1 MILGGVDDMA
11 RNEYD
16 AFTTEYYAQYN
27 STISSGE
34 TRIPICF
41 CIDVSSSMHFLT
53 NKAEDFTYDDGPSYS
68 EDGSDNVRNVTM
80 KPGCEAHYRI
90 DEVKRVLKLMIYRMS
105 LIPILK
111 HSAVV
116 SIVTFSRFA
125 DCVVEFSELN
135 NIPNRVID
143 RITTDADQTNAAK
156 GIKMALE
163 RLDSIGKIIKDA
175 GNESYKPVFIFM
187 SDGNP
192 TDGEAARK
200 AGYEVRQRS
209 EDGKLN
215 VIPIAIGME
224 RENETW
230 LRQLSKD
237 SYVYHMEHE
246 DDFDAVF
253 DKIASKI
260 NKTATVISVDESLM
274 GKPDFDDND
283 MEDNTASSKYG
294 TTSSI
299 DEMSDFLRQL
309 GSI

>member
-1 MILGGVDDMA
+1 MA
-11 RNEYD
+11 RNDYD
-16 AFTTEYYAQYN
+16 AYTAEYYTQYD

-53 NKAEDFTYDDGPSYS
+53 NRNDDFTYDDRPSYS
-68 EDGSDNVRNVTM
+68 EDGTDNVRSVTM
-80 KPGCEAHYRI
+80 KPGRVAHYRI

-105 LIPILK
+105 LIPVLK

-135 NIPNRVID
+135 NIPDRLID
-143 RITTDADQTNAAK
+143 RITIDADQTNAAK
-156 GIKMALE
+156 GIQMALE
-163 RLDSIGKIIKDA
+163 RLDSVSRIIRDA
-175 GNESYKPVFIFM
+175 GNESYIPVFIFM

-192 TDGEAARK
+192 TDGDAAKR

-215 VIPIAIGME
+215 VIPIAIGTE
-224 RENETW
+224 RGNETW
-230 LRQLSKD
+230 LRQLSKE
-237 SYVYHMEHE
+237 SRVYHMEHE
-246 DDFDAVF
+246 DEFDAVF
-253 DKIASKI
+253 DKIVSRI

-274 GKPDFDDND
+274 DDVDAND
-283 MEDNTASSKYG
+283 DQENTASSKYG
-294 TTSSI
+294 TTTSI
-299 DEMSDFLRQL
+299 DEMIDFLRQL